1 MPRETTYAGILGELV
16 RLNASLAANASD
28 LTHIEGARARLDK
41 LVTDAQEVA
50 KRQAAL
56 TASKQE
62 ASKQLSGLLIAAS
75 RVASAI
81 QKLLAE
87 HYGPRS
93 EKLAEFN
100 LQPFRGRRRL
110 PKAEK
115 PTAPKPET
123 PTPPVPETPTPP
135 TPTGS

>member
-1 MPRETTYAGILGELV
+1 MSRETTYAGILGELA
-16 RLNASLAANASD
+16 RLNASLLANASE
-28 LTHIEGARARLDK
+28 LGHLEGARVRLEK

-62 ASKQLSGLLIAAS
+62 ASKQLLALLAAAS
-75 RVASAI
+75 RVATGI

-87 HYGPRS
+87 HYGLRS

-100 LQPFRGRRRL
+100 LQPFRGRKRQ
-110 PKAEK
+110 
-115 PTAPKPET
+115 PKPET
-123 PTPPVPETPTPP
+123 PSPAPPKPP
-135 TPTGS
+135 APVQASPDNSKV